1 MGEAATLLKLTLFH
15 GCFSRF
21 FYCTNGTKSLNAL
34 QLLICNEIAKKL
46 NHQILY
52 EESLSTKCSLRYE
65 GYC

>member
-46 NHQILY
+46 NRQILY
-52 EESLSTKCSLRYE
+52 EES
-65 GYC
+65 